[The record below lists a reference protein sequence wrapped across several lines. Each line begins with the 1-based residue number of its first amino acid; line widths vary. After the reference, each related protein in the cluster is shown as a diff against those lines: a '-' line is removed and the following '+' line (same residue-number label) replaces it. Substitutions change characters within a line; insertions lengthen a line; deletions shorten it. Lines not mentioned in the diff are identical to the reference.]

1 MAHIRSGHTADLLL
15 ADVFCALQWFNPV
28 AWWLKRELKA
38 VHEYEADAL
47 VARECGDA
55 RHYQLLLIKKA
66 AGTRLYSMANS
77 FNHSKI
83 QKRITMMLK
92 EKSNPWARLK
102 CLYVL
107 PLAVV
112 GMTAFALPEISS
124 GLHEISSV
132 KVKDLLSDADRHADN
147 NSEKCLISFESDSL
161 KPDSVLLEQLKGL
174 FTAEKD
180 SLSVAEKLAM
190 RLVEALGG
198 MIGDVKISTLM
209 RDSVGTVCSFDTTV
223 VNSNGSRKVSYS
235 RTVRNASVNG
245 SSSGV
250 SKMANDSLLK
260 KVLMS
265 MRSMCLKQDTL
276 CDTTISAPGVTI
288 KTWCTMKTGK
298 PSQCGK
304 ESLVGKTGLLKK
316 ELLSQLL
323 DSASLSIIDQKLSVA
338 RTNKLGMNVSSMYQA
353 VKSLLKD
360 EEVELYVNGKKTDK
374 EDFLKQNIPA
384 DNIKSIDMQTNDSG
398 KQIIRLKT
406 KK

>member
-1 MAHIRSGHTADLLL
+1 
-15 ADVFCALQWFNPV
+15 
-28 AWWLKRELKA
+28 
-38 VHEYEADAL
+38 
-47 VARECGDA
+47 
-55 RHYQLLLIKKA
+55 
-66 AGTRLYSMANS
+66 
-77 FNHSKI
+77 
-83 QKRITMMLK
+83 MLK

-132 KVKDLLSDADRHADN
+132 KVKDLLSDADRHSDN
-147 NSEKCLISFESDSL
+147 NSEECLISFDSDTL
-161 KPDSVLLEQLKGL
+161 KPDSVLLERLKGM
-174 FTAEKD
+174 FIAEKD

-190 RLVEALGG
+190 RLVKALGG
-198 MIGDVKISTLM
+198 IIGDVTISTSM
-209 RDSVGTVCSFDTTV
+209 QDSVGSVCSFDTTV
-223 VNSNGSRKVSYS
+223 VNSNGFRKVSYS
-235 RTVRNASVNG
+235 RIVGNSFVNG

-250 SKMANDSLLK
+250 SKMASDSLLK
-260 KVLMS
+260 RILMS
-265 MRSMCLKQDTL
+265 MKSMRDGQDTL
-276 CDTTISAPGVTI
+276 CDTTITAPGVTI
-288 KTWCTMKTGK
+288 KTWCTMTSGKPNQRGKENFTGK
-298 PSQCGK
+298 TS
-304 ESLVGKTGLLKK
+304 LLKK

-323 DSASLSIIDQKLSVA
+323 DSASLSVIDQKLSVV
-338 RTNKLGMNVSSMYQA
+338 RTNKLGMNVSSMYQT

-374 EDFLKQNIPA
+374 EAFLKQNIPT